1 MAACLTPVRCA
12 AETVRM
18 KELNSGNVAAAARQA
33 RARIAGLVRET
44 PLDYSW
50 RFSAAKGADVY
61 LKLENLQYT
70 GSFKLRGAANRLLTL
85 TSAQRQAGCV
95 TASSGNHGAAVAYA
109 MRKLGIEGVI
119 FVPEQTSSAKVE
131 AIRSYGGDVRFFGTD
146 GLDTE
151 EHARHYAAEQGMFYV
166 SPYNDPEVVAGQGTC
181 GVEIAASL
189 PQVDAVYIAVGGGG
203 LIGGVASVLKA
214 ANPSVRIV
222 GCQPEASAVMAH
234 SVAAGRIL
242 DESSAPTLSD
252 GTAGGIEPGAITF
265 GLCGRL
271 VDEFVLV
278 SEAEIAA
285 AMRQFIDY
293 EHQCRP
299 GNRCASR
306 RGGKSGL
313 HRARCQVMPGGRE
326 PTDSATESKPPMSRA
341 AMRAAGKG
349 ERVW

>member
-1 MAACLTPVRCA
+1 
-12 AETVRM
+12 M

-189 PQVDAVYIAVGGGG
+189 PQVDALYIAVGGGG

-285 AMRQFIDY
+285 AMRQFIGY
-293 EHQCRP
+293 EHQLIEGAAGVAVASMMKQGEALAGQQVVVLVCG
-299 GNRCASR
+299 GNVSR
-306 RGGKSGL
+306 DTLKQILWSGL
-313 HRARCQVMPGGRE
+313 NPGRKLRSKRA
-326 PTDSATESKPPMSRA
+326 
-341 AMRAAGKG
+341 
-349 ERVW
+349 